1 MVASASGPTT
11 PSSSIDVN
19 RLSLPSRW
27 FRTRSSEPL
36 VDAARRGDAEA
47 FGDLVEHHA
56 DQVLRV
62 ALRLTR
68 RRQDAEEVVQETFLR
83 AHRQLGRF
91 RGESSFATWVHRIAV
106 RCAYDL
112 LRSEGRSLVVDTAAP
127 WSHQGDEEPS
137 GGLLASLASDLPG
150 PDRVA
155 TSAEIQ
161 SRIDAILRDLTPM
174 ERTAFVLRH
183 VDDLS
188 IAEIA
193 DALGASRGGAKQA
206 IFRAITKLREQLAPL
221 KESP

>member
-1 MVASASGPTT
+1 MIASASGPMG
-11 PSSSIDVN
+11 SRSRIDVN

-27 FRTRSSEPL
+27 FRARSPEPL

-47 FGDLVEHHA
+47 FGALVERHA

-83 AHRQLGRF
+83 AHRQLRRF
-91 RGESSFATWVHRIAV
+91 RGASSFATWLHRIAV

-112 LRSEGRSLVVDTAAP
+112 LRSEGRSPVVDGAAP
-127 WSHQGDEEPS
+127 WDRQDGEEPS
-137 GGLLASLASDLPG
+137 GGFSAFLESDLPG

-161 SRIDAILRDLTPM
+161 RRIDATLRDLTPM

-183 VDDLS
+183 VEGLS

-193 DALGASRGGAKQA
+193 DALGASRGGTKQA
-206 IFRAITKLREQLAPL
+206 IFRAIAKLREQLAPL